1 MSKTIKY
8 YCLKDDL
15 SIKLMH
21 SEARVKNAKIVIQ
34 KNMRYPGIEKTDCEV
49 TLYIH
54 EHSIIIEIDVPI
66 SEIIEIN

>member
-21 SEARVKNAKIVIQ
+21 SEARVRNAKIIVQ
-34 KNMRYPGIEKTDCEV
+34 KNLRYPGIERSEAEV

-54 EHSIIIEIDVPI
+54 EHSIILEIDVPI
-66 SEIIEIN
+66 SEVIEIN